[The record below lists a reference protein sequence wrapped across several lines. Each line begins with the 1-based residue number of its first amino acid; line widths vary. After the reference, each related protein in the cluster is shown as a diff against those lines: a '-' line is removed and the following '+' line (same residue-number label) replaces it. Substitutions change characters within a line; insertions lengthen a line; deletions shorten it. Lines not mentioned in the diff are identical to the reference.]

1 MKTKLM
7 IMYSSLL
14 KTLRSFLLPF
24 FRTLRLMLLLPFF
37 RMLLLINWLQ
47 SMRIFLFVKTYSL
60 KMLVH

>member
-24 FRTLRLMLLLPFF
+24 FR
-37 RMLLLINWLQ
+37 MLLLINWLLP
-47 SMRIFLFVKTYSL
+47 MRIFLFVKTYSL